1 MSLVFGSRS
10 SGSLYPELTLC
21 LISASDKNISGLKS
35 LIATSGMCSRAPS
48 TSGRRSGESL

>member
-1 MSLVFGSRS
+1 MFLIFTSRS
-10 SGSLYPELTLC
+10 SGALHPELRLH

-35 LIATSGMCSRAPS
+35 LITAGGLCSRAPG